1 MKKQFGEYYLAFDIG
16 TDSVGWAVTDLK
28 YNLERFH
35 GKNMW
40 GVRLF
45 EEGKTAAE
53 RRLFRASR
61 RRLQRRKQRINLL
74 QEIFA
79 EEISKVDMGF
89 FHRLKESK
97 YRPEDKNNQTNT
109 LFNDARFKDKDYHAQ
124 FPTIFHLRKALI
136 ESSSKVDVRLV
147 YLALEHILKNRGHF
161 LFEGQQIDNITSF
174 ETAFLPL
181 NEYLREEYDEG
192 NGSECSFSEENLDK
206 VQEVLKNTSMGVKD
220 KSKKI
225 YEILGAESKQQK
237 EMVNLICGGTA
248 TIKTVLN
255 LEEDTD
261 LEVKKLCFKNMV
273 YEDVRGKIL
282 DGLGDADQMTCLDML
297 KTVFDWS
304 VLADIKKG
312 YDYLSSA
319 KVGVYNKHNSD
330 IKTLKCLIKKYYDKS
345 IYNEIFNDVNI
356 NNNYVAYVGM
366 TKKNHKKQVVLNKK
380 CTQEDFCK
388 FVKGYLEKI
397 KSADTEV
404 EQLKLECANLNFAP
418 KQINRDN
425 GVIPYQMHLMELE
438 KILDNA
444 KKYLPFLTEKDS
456 SGYTGAEKIV
466 KIMTFRIPYYVG
478 PLNDYHKVENG
489 AKGNCWIVKNSNEK
503 IRPWNFEQVVNQEA
517 CAEAFITRMTNKCTY
532 LRDADVLPQDSLL
545 YSKFVV
551 LNELNN
557 VRVNGDKLP
566 VKVKQHLYRELFMKQ
581 KKVTKVAVYDKMV
594 LMGEIENSKQKPSVE
609 DKNAFISGIDGEF
622 KGSLGSF
629 MDFEKI
635 IGKKISDTVMVEEI
649 IKWIVLFGDT
659 KKLLEDRVIKFYG
672 DKLTE
677 QEIKKIV
684 NLKYSGWGRLSKE
697 FLEQITS
704 PMSEFE
710 NELSII
716 EGLYQTQNNLMEL
729 LSGQYQYLDKLQNH
743 NNGINTSAQG
753 VSYETVADLYVSP
766 AVRRS
771 IWQTLVLAEEI
782 KGIMGHEPKKIF
794 IEMTRSDSDNKKRSV
809 SRRNSLIDLYK
820 KCKDETRDWVT
831 ELEDC
836 TDGDLRGDK
845 LFFYYT
851 QMGKCMYTGE
861 RIDLHDLF
869 SMGADGKALYDIEHI
884 FPQSK
889 IKDDS
894 LDNRVLVKASANR
907 YKGDKYPV
915 PEEYRHNQKN
925 NWEMLWKLGF
935 ISRKKYDRLVRNTPF
950 SEDELAGFIARQIVE
965 TSQATKAVAEIL
977 QQEYTNSEIVYVK
990 AGDVSRFRQEND
1002 FVKCR
1007 DINDYHHAKDAYLNI
1022 IVGNVYNTK
1031 FTHNPIKFIQGKENK
1046 YSLNK
1051 MYDFKVERD
1060 GIVAWEPGEDG
1071 TIVTVNKTMSNN
1083 RVLFTRYAS
1092 TAKGGFF
1099 KQMILKKG
1107 KGQAPIKGN
1116 LNDPIS
1122 NIANYGGYNEV
1133 YGAYFFLVEHTVKGK
1148 RIRTI
1153 EHMPILQISKLGD
1166 KALGLVNYCLE
1177 IGLVEPKILLAE
1189 IKINTLFKVNGFKMH
1204 ISGRSKDLLLYKCA
1218 EQLFLP
1224 PKEEKYFQKISKYVQ
1239 RIKDAKG
1246 KFILTDFDKNDFKKI
1261 DEDLKLTSVKL
1272 DERLVELYDQLLHKL
1287 KDEVYSIVLSAQINN
1302 LEKGRELFMSL
1313 SIEEQIITLSEIL
1326 HLFACKSI
1334 SSNLS
1339 SIGGAGRAG
1348 ILTLGKN
1355 ISKLEQISIINQSP
1369 TGLFEQEI
1377 DLLKL

>member
-53 RRLFRASR
+53 RRLFRAGR

-89 FHRLKESK
+89 FHRLAESK

-181 NEYLREEYDEG
+181 NKHLREEYDDEG
-192 NGSECSFSEENLDK
+192 KGINCSFSEANLDK

-225 YEILGAESKQQK
+225 CEILGAKSKQQK
-237 EMVNLICGGTA
+237 EIVNLICGGTA
-248 TIKTVLN
+248 TIKTVLD
-255 LEEDTD
+255 LEEDTE

-273 YEDVRGKIL
+273 YEDIRCKIL
-282 DGLGDADQMTCLDML
+282 DDIDDAGQMKCLDML
-297 KTVFDWS
+297 KAVFDWS

-319 KVGVYNKHNSD
+319 KVSVYDKHNSD
-330 IKTLKCLIKKYYDKS
+330 IKILKGLIKKYYDKS

-397 KSADTEV
+397 KSADAEV

-557 VRVNGDKLP
+557 VCVNGGRLP
-566 VKVKQHLYRELFMKQ
+566 ADLKQHLYRELFMKQ
-581 KKVTKVAVYDKMV
+581 KKVTRKAFCDFMIDNGY
-594 LMGEIENSKQKPSVE
+594 ISKT
-609 DKNAFISGIDGEF
+609 DIISGFDGDF

-629 MDFEKI
+629 IDFEKI
-635 IGKKISDTVMVEEI
+635 IGVKISDTAMVEEI

-659 KKLLEDRVIKFYG
+659 KKLLNDRVTKFYC

-684 NLKYSGWGRLSKE
+684 NLKYSGWGRISKE

-704 PMSEFE
+704 SMPEFE

-729 LSGQYQYLDKLQNH
+729 LSGQYQYLAKLQNH

-753 VSYETVADLYVSP
+753 VSYEAVADLYVSP

-820 KCKDETRDWVT
+820 KCKDDTRDWVA
-831 ELEDC
+831 ELENC

-861 RIDLHDLF
+861 RIELHDLF
-869 SMGADGKALYDIEHI
+869 SMGADGKASYDIEHI

-907 YKGDKYPV
+907 SKGDNYPV
-915 PEEYRHNQKN
+915 PEEYRNKCKN
-925 NWEMLWKLGF
+925 TWTMLLKLGF

-990 AGDVSRFRQEND
+990 AGDVSRFRQENN

-1051 MYDFKVERD
+1051 MYAFKVERN

-1071 TIVTVNKTMSNN
+1071 TIATVKDTMSNN

-1107 KGQAPIKGN
+1107 LGQAPIKGN
-1116 LNDPIS
+1116 LNDPVG

-1133 YGAYFFLVEHTVKGK
+1133 FGAYFFLVEHTVEGE
-1148 RIRTI
+1148 RIKTI
-1153 EHMPILQISKLGD
+1153 EQVLILQASKFSDADVVLR
-1166 KALGLVNYCLE
+1166 NYCLE
-1177 IGLVEPKILLAE
+1177 NGLVEAKILLPE

-1204 ISGRSKDLLLYKCA
+1204 ISGRSNETLLYKCA
-1218 EQLFLP
+1218 EQLVLST
-1224 PKEEKYFQKISKYVQ
+1224 EEERYCKKISKYVQ
-1239 RIKDAKG
+1239 RTKESKG
-1246 KFILTDFDKNDFKKI
+1246 KITLTTFDKI
-1261 DEDLKLTSVKL
+1261 DKESNLA
-1272 DERLVELYDQLLHKL
+1272 LYDCLLDKL
-1287 KDEVYSIVLSAQINN
+1287 ENTVYQVRLNAQI
-1302 LEKGRELFMSL
+1302 KKMQRGRERFKSL
-1313 SIEEQIITLSEIL
+1313 SVAEQTITLSEIL
-1326 HLFACKSI
+1326 HLFECKSTI
-1334 SSNLS
+1334 SNLI
-1339 SIGGAGRAG
+1339 SIGGAKEAG
-1348 ILTLGKN
+1348 KLTINKK
-1355 ISKLEQISIINQSP
+1355 ISNLQQISIINQSP